1 MATATT
7 KSRRRTPKQLK
18 SDGFAAL
25 VEKLGMADAIR
36 YLQLFDPGAGD
47 YTGERRQWLHCL
59 TPDEVSRSVRKAAQR
74 RRRLTSR

>member
-1 MATATT
+1 MATTTT

-18 SDGFAAL
+18 SDGFAVL

-47 YTGERRQWLHCL
+47 YTRERRQWLDQL
-59 TPDEVSRSVRKAAQR
+59 TPHEVLQSVRKAAHR
-74 RRRLTSR
+74 RPRATSR

>member
-36 YLQLFDPGAGD
+36 YLQLFDPGSGD
-47 YTGERRQWLHCL
+47 YTRERRRWLERL
-59 TPDEVSRSVRKAAQR
+59 TPNDVSRSVRKAAQQR
-74 RRRLTSR
+74 SCTAGR